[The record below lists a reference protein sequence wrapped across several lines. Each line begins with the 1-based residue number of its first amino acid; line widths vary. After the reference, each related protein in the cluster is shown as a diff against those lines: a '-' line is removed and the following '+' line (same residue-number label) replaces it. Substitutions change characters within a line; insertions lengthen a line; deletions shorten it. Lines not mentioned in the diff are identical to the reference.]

1 MSKCQC
7 RVKRSLVAQ
16 LSFFCQDPPTF
27 VTQVCLSIIFSNCKT
42 HLGRNLTLNNV
53 YQSKKCIWL
62 LWCECC
68 LILKIWLSD
77 AGGCGQRIPL
87 LVMSGILCTGRHFT
101 YFTYLLVTPLLKCF
115 WKSTYMSVKVYML
128 YFSLHISWFKMANI
142 TSSYLCV
149 NLSPLSLL

>member
-53 YQSKKCIWL
+53 YQLKKMHMFVVKKVLPYPKNMAQWCGG
-62 LWCECC
+62 LWAKNSLAGYEWY
-68 LILKIWLSD
+68 LMYWEALYILN
-77 AGGCGQRIPL
+77 
-87 LVMSGILCTGRHFT
+87 
-101 YFTYLLVTPLLKCF
+101 LLVTPLLKCF

-128 YFSLHISWFKMANI
+128 YFPLHISWFKMANI